1 LQWGQQRLERLQRKV
16 QEVEAR
22 DQQLREQEARGE
34 KLYALNVLTMILHI
48 FSISAE
54 GLSSEGQKIGQY
66 HAKQHIL

>member
-1 LQWGQQRLERLQRKV
+1 
-16 QEVEAR
+16 
-22 DQQLREQEARGE
+22 LREQEARGE